1 MTIRP
6 FIAALCGVLLLTAC
20 TPAAPE
26 TVGEPAS
33 KGSQISSEPLEVVC
47 DDPDAPPELTA
58 EAEDKALP
66 MLMRPEYWD
75 GSVTCG
81 PDLATMLI
89 ETRAGEVPAAEPG
102 TAITVTFPEGA
113 WPGTAM
119 VLAEARDKNGFPV
132 GEGGEMVTLEEE
144 LADGVLTFTLP
155 EFENNPSCTG
165 ILINIAWGENTAWYA
180 AAFQTGPEDPEGTA
194 VDSPSLAGGGDS
206 AGSLR

>member
-26 TVGEPAS
+26 TIGEPAS
-33 KGSQISSEPLEVVC
+33 EGSQISSEPLEVVC

-66 MLMRPEYWD
+66 MLMRPEYWN

-89 ETRAGEVPAAEPG
+89 ETRAGEVPAAEERRRP
-102 TAITVTFPEGA
+102 ASFPRA
-113 WPGTAM
+113 SPR
-119 VLAEARDKNGFPV
+119 LRKQRLSFLFFSKV
-132 GEGGEMVTLEEE
+132 GST
-144 LADGVLTFTLP
+144 
-155 EFENNPSCTG
+155 
-165 ILINIAWGENTAWYA
+165 
-180 AAFQTGPEDPEGTA
+180 
-194 VDSPSLAGGGDS
+194 
-206 AGSLR
+206 